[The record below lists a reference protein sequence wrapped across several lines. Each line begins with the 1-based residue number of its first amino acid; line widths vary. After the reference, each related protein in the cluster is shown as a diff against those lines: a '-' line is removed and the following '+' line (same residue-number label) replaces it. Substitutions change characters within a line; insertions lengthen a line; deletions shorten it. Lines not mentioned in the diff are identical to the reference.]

1 MKGTQLRLA
10 ACLLLCG
17 VGAGASTAT
26 KPSPAEQYFALRARG
41 QVASAPFETV
51 RLQPQQWRPYLVE
64 IRGTVTGNARREDG
78 ATLIIDSPGT
88 GTSVV
93 EVDAE
98 TAEYAAEAG
107 QAVRVLAKVPDGTIV
122 SRLTV
127 VALVTEF
134 DAATYEAQQAHRAAV
149 AAARPKAP
157 AKKPRSRS
165 SRQQLASRGGM
176 ALRNASILQQYA
188 QAVLYF
194 NPRLPGA
201 DAMRIAHSIIVYS
214 NRYGLDARL
223 VMAVVA
229 VESNFNSNAVSRVGA
244 MGLGQ
249 LMPGTAAGLG
259 VSDPWSP
266 EQNIEGATRLLS
278 GHIAQMATK
287 APTLQAIKLALAC
300 YNAGAGAVKKHKGIP
315 PYRETQNYVRKVT
328 RLYYQMCG
336 QPPPAE

>member
-10 ACLLLCG
+10 LGLLLCCS
-17 VGAGASTAT
+17 GADAATAT
-26 KPSPAEQYFALRARG
+26 KPSPAEQYFGLRARG

-64 IRGTVTGNARREDG
+64 IRGTVTGNARRDDG
-78 ATLIIDSPGT
+78 ATLIIDSPGM
-88 GTSVV
+88 GTSMV

-98 TAEYAAEAG
+98 TAAYAADAG
-107 QAVRVLAKVPDGTIV
+107 QTVRVLAKVPDGTIV
-122 SRLTV
+122 NRLTV

-134 DAATYEAQQAHRAAV
+134 DAASYEAQQARRPPV
-149 AAARPKAP
+149 AAARPAP
-157 AKKPRSRS
+157 AKKSRARA
-165 SRQQLASRGGM
+165 SRQQLASRGGI
-176 ALRNASILQQYA
+176 AFRNASILQQYA

-194 NPRLPGA
+194 NPRLPAA
-201 DAMRIAHSIIVYS
+201 DAMRIAESIIVYS

-259 VSDPWSP
+259 VNDPWSP

-328 RLYYQMCG
+328 RLYFQMCG

>member
-1 MKGTQLRLA
+1 MKGTHLRLA
-10 ACLLLCG
+10 LGLLLCCG
-17 VGAGASTAT
+17 GAVASTAT
-26 KPSPAEQYFALRARG
+26 KPSPAEQYFAARARG
-41 QVASAPFETV
+41 QVTSAPFETV

-64 IRGTVTGNARREDG
+64 IRGTVTGNARRDDG
-78 ATLIIDSPGT
+78 ATLIIDSPGV
-88 GTSVV
+88 GTSMV

-98 TAEYAAEAG
+98 TAAYAADAG
-107 QAVRVLAKVPDGTIV
+107 QQVRVLAKVPDGTIV
-122 SRLTV
+122 NRLTV
-127 VALVTEF
+127 VAIVTEF
-134 DAATYEAQQAHRAAV
+134 DAASYETQQVRRAAL
-149 AAARPKAP
+149 AATRPAPP
-157 AKKPRSRS
+157 AKRPRVRA
-165 SRQQLASRGGM
+165 SRQQMASRGGM
-176 ALRNASILQQYA
+176 GVRNASILQQYA
-188 QAVLYF
+188 QAVIYF
-194 NPRLPGA
+194 NPRLPAG
-201 DAMRIAHSIIVYS
+201 DAMRIAQSIIVYS

-229 VESNFNSNAVSRVGA
+229 VESNFNANAVSRVGA

-259 VSDPWSP
+259 VNDPWNP
-266 EQNIEGATRLLS
+266 EQNLEGATRLLS

-287 APTLQAIKLALAC
+287 APTLEAIKLALAC